1 MKNFFAHF
9 ETCNRQEREAIA
21 AELIRM
27 YNTAILNEC
36 ELFAHGD
43 AVAYAEQVGKLA
55 MLQGVFDVLGIE
67 FEPGQLI
74 DTSI

>member
-9 ETCNRQEREAIA
+9 ETCNRRERDDIA

-27 YNTAILNEC
+27 YNTAIDREA
-36 ELFAHGD
+36 ETYRAGSPFE
-43 AVAYAEQVGKLA
+43 YAEQVGKLA

-67 FEPGQLI
+67 FECGVKILV
-74 DTSI
+74 D